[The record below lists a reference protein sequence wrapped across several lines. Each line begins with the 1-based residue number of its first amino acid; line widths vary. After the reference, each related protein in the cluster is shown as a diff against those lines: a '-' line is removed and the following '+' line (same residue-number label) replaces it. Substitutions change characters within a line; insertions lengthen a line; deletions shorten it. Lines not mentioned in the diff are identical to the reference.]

1 MATEIEEPGGL
12 GWSLGSYVFQQ
23 AFAKL
28 ATSLRWM
35 FWGLLMQLF
44 GAALAIAP
52 LASTLLQ
59 LGNPNVALVMPG
71 LILMAGGGIV
81 LLIGQQ
87 KCLGL
92 ELPMGMTRTLP
103 GHGLLRAAYWCHLGS
118 WLLRMA
124 KNVVGRGTVSLVL
137 LPLQV
142 AGYVLLLLFLRK
154 TADVLARRDLQRLVD
169 IIFMLGGVAVAL
181 GVLLLAEFGL
191 KLGILK
197 QFPRPAGLAL
207 LGLPI
212 GLLVLTTGLYT
223 ILLSRMA
230 SAASTFATYLASI
243 EPSKSSDNEDEEND
257 DVVSQE

>member
-243 EPSKSSDNEDEEND
+243 EPAESSDEEDEVADE
-257 DVVSQE
+257 E